1 MIMLKLR
8 LRAPTREDQARVK
21 RMTPTD
27 PGQMLRLLEPS
38 SQSEESSADAY
49 AVLLMIAQT
58 INGKNEGSSADIARW
73 ETLVRVGVV
82 DQLCRLIEAVDIEV
96 DSASLPGLLVDSV
109 QDSQTSSSRD
119 VSVFC

>member
-1 MIMLKLR
+1 MLKLR

-38 SQSEESSADAY
+38 LQSEESSADAY

-109 QDSQTSSSRD
+109 QDSQTSSNRD